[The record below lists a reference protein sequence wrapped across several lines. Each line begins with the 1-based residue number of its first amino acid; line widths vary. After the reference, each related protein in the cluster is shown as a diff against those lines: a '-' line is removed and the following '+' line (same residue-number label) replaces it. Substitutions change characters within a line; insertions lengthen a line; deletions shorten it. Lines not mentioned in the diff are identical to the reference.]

1 MPRVKPFRPTKWK
14 WIIINNRFYDKL
26 RQVGPFSKFADIDQA
41 DQDAQ
46 NVRNHIIALGANPA
60 DIVMMSNVSFN
71 DLKGMKNDLQ
81 AMLHLGSKA
90 GEKTAIVIY
99 YAGHG
104 M

>member
-1 MPRVKPFRPTKWK
+1 MPTIKQFRPTKWK
-14 WIIINNRFYDKL
+14 WVLIGNRFYDKL

-41 DQDAQ
+41 DEDVQ
-46 NVRNHIIALGANPA
+46 NFRNYIIALGANPA
-60 DIVMMSNVSFN
+60 DIVVMSNVSFN
-71 DLKGMKNDLQ
+71 DLKGIKNDLQ

-90 GEKTAIVIY
+90 GERTGIILY